1 MKNFSKGC
9 LVVAATL
16 AVQLSLSSAVN
27 AQTIKEN
34 NINSKIS
41 IQDDK
46 DNKNEKIKE
55 SKESSALEAPDNKS
69 EKSENSKK
77 SNATKVPDNK
87 VQKSEDKKIKD
98 SKESSALEAPD
109 NKSEKSEDSK
119 KSNATKVPDNKVQKS
134 EDKKI
139 KDSKESSTLEAPD
152 NKAKKPEDNKG
163 DKAQKPGKNEADKSQ
178 KTKENN
184 IPKLMKVNQISP
196 NQIEI
201 SYDRDV
207 DVELGSKATNYW
219 VQDTMNDKPKGIA
232 SLGKNDKVEA
242 KNSLTDDKVRIEAK
256 EDSQRTFVLTFSKD
270 IPKGAEYKLIICYVT
285 VEGAPPYTGDNGM
298 MTFVGK

>member
-9 LVVAATL
+9 LVVAAAL
-16 AVQLSLSSAVN
+16 AVQLSLSSTVN

-34 NINSKIS
+34 NDNFKIS

-46 DNKNEKIKE
+46 DNKDEKI
-55 SKESSALEAPDNKS
+55 KESSALEVPDNKS
-69 EKSENSKK
+69 ENPEDSKK
-77 SNATKVPDNK
+77 SNTAKVPDNK
-87 VQKSEDKKIKD
+87 EQKIKD
-98 SKESSALEAPD
+98 SKESSTLEAPDNKEQKIEDSKKSSALEAPD

-119 KSNATKVPDNKVQKS
+119 KSNATKVPDNKVQKP
-134 EDKKI
+134 E
-139 KDSKESSTLEAPD
+139 D
-152 NKAKKPEDNKG
+152 NKAKKPGDIKEDKVQN
-163 DKAQKPGKNEADKSQ
+163 PGENETDKSQ
-178 KTKENN
+178 KTKDTN

-219 VQDTMNDKPKGIA
+219 VQDTMNDKAKGIA
-232 SLGKNDKVEA
+232 SFGKNEKVDA
-242 KNSLTDDKVRIEAK
+242 RNSLTENRVRVEAK

-270 IPKGAEYKLIICYVT
+270 IPKGAEYKFIISNVT
-285 VEGAPPYTGDNGM
+285 VEGAPPYSGENGM

>member
-9 LVVAATL
+9 LVVAAAL
-16 AVQLSLSSAVN
+16 AVQLSLSSTVN

-34 NINSKIS
+34 NINFKIS

-46 DNKNEKIKE
+46 DNKDE
-55 SKESSALEAPDNKS
+55 
-69 EKSENSKK
+69 
-77 SNATKVPDNK
+77 
-87 VQKSEDKKIKD
+87 KIKD
-98 SKESSALEAPD
+98 SKESSALEAPE
-109 NKSEKSEDSK
+109 NKSKKSEDSK
-119 KSNATKVPDNKVQKS
+119 KSNAIKV
-134 EDKKI
+134 
-139 KDSKESSTLEAPD
+139 PD
-152 NKAKKPEDNKG
+152 NKAKKPEDIKK
-163 DKAQKPGKNEADKSQ
+163 DKIQKPGKNDADKFQ
-178 KTKENN
+178 KTKDTN

-207 DVELGSKATNYW
+207 DVELGSKASNYW

-232 SLGKNDKVEA
+232 SFGKNGKVDA
-242 KNSLTDDKVRIEAK
+242 KNSLTDDKVRVEAK
-256 EDSQRTFVLTFSKD
+256 EDSQRVFVLTFSKD

>member
-9 LVVAATL
+9 LVVAAAL
-16 AVQLSLSSAVN
+16 AVQLSLSSTVN

-34 NINSKIS
+34 NINFKIS

-46 DNKNEKIKE
+46 DNKDEKIKD
-55 SKESSALEAPDNKS
+55 SKESSALEVPDNKS
-69 EKSENSKK
+69 EKSEDSKK

-87 VQKSEDKKIKD
+87 AQKTEDNKEQKIED
-98 SKESSALEAPD
+98 SKKSSALEDPD

-119 KSNATKVPDNKVQKS
+119 KSNATKVPDNKVQKP
-134 EDKKI
+134 E
-139 KDSKESSTLEAPD
+139 D
-152 NKAKKPEDNKG
+152 NKAKKPEDIKG
-163 DKAQKPGKNEADKSQ
+163 DKVQNPGKNETDKSQ
-178 KTKENN
+178 KTKDTN

-219 VQDTMNDKPKGIA
+219 VQDTMNDKAKGIA
-232 SLGKNDKVEA
+232 SLGKNDKVDA
-242 KNSLTDDKVRIEAK
+242 RNSLTENKVRVEAK

-285 VEGAPPYTGDNGM
+285 VEGAPPYNGDNGM